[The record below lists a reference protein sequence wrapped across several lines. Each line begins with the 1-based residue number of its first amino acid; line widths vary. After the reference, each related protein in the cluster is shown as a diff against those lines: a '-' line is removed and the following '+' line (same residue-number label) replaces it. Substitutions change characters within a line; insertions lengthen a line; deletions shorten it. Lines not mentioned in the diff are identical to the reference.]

1 MPTLSTDV
9 QTAPN
14 GTVSLYVDLT
24 AGELRVHAA
33 PDPDPED
40 WAWMQSFIAAAEG
53 GEPIR
58 SREEYEQGA
67 DVFVVKIQP
76 DVLATLS

>member
-1 MPTLSTDV
+1 MATLSTDV

-24 AGELRVHAA
+24 AGELRVHAEPE
-33 PDPDPED
+33 PDTTD
-40 WAWMQSFIAAAEG
+40 WTWAQSYIAAAEG

-58 SREEYEQGA
+58 SHEEYEPGVN
-67 DVFVVKIQP
+67 VFVVKIAS
-76 DVLATLS
+76 DVLASL